1 MIKKEVYQ
9 DVYKLRLPP
18 KSRIYPI
25 VHVSL
30 LKPANK
36 DIPLVTNKVEQ
47 EGTGEY
53 KVKRILD
60 LENFSQQVKYL
71 IK

>member
-1 MIKKEVYQ
+1 M
-9 DVYKLRLPP
+9 YKLKLPL

-25 VHVSL
+25 VYLSL

-36 DIPLVTNKVEQ
+36 DIPLVTNKIKQ
-47 EGTGEY
+47 EGTDKY
-53 KVKRILD
+53 KVERILD
-60 LENFSQQVKYL
+60 LEQKGQQVKYL